1 MKWMFMELSLKSKT
15 ILESEI
21 RKTSEIHP
29 EKWFLNEIESKL
41 NSVLILN
48 WMEKWNSLDK

>member
-1 MKWMFMELSLKSKT
+1 MFMELSLKSKT

-21 RKTSEIHP
+21 KKTSEIHS

-48 WMEKWNSLDK
+48 WMWKWNSLDK

>member
-21 RKTSEIHP
+21 KKTEIHS

-48 WMEKWNSLDK
+48 WMWKWNSLDK